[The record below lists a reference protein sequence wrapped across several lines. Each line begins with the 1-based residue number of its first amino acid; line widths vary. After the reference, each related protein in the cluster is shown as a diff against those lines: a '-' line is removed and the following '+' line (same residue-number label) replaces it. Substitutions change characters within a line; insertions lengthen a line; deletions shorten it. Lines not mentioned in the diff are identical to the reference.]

1 MKTKLP
7 VVIFLLVI
15 TGCITRPAQQTGRGA
30 SGFESPLYTYHYWMP
45 FVVAEKAPTPT
56 PKPTC
61 FKSAV
66 AEQFYLLMRYDARQ
80 QRKAITC
87 DPRLV
92 AAAELR
98 AKAQPLDGL
107 AHCDQWNV
115 CANTYARAQGCRLP
129 LNYGL
134 GNEIE
139 ELAAGTANAQ
149 AAFDSLARSPS
160 HKVHLFGE
168 NDTFKQQD
176 RVGIAM
182 VEVPGHRYR
191 FVWAVLISECVSMAN

>member
-1 MKTKLP
+1 MKTKLS
-7 VVIFLLVI
+7 VTIVLLIV
-15 TGCITRPAQQTGRGA
+15 TGCIARPAQPTERGV

-56 PKPTC
+56 PTPTC
-61 FKSAV
+61 FKSAA

-98 AKAQPLDGL
+98 AKAQPSDGL

-115 CANTYARAQGCRLP
+115 CANSYVRAQGCRLP
-129 LNYGL
+129 SDYGL
-134 GNEIE
+134 GNQVES
-139 ELAAGTANAQ
+139 LSAGTPNAQ
-149 AAFDSLARSPS
+149 AAFDSLARSPA

-168 NDTFKQQD
+168 NDTFRRQD